1 MKILEYEPDQI
12 SFLLK
17 QHIRDKNNVF
27 VFPTDVAASSWAEWC
42 VTHPDESC
50 VKAVA
55 LENFLTWDKFKEIFM
70 QDKSGKRTAV
80 PALLRKLFVASLL
93 RRNAEQ
99 PFFKKIIA
107 PEFAADSGA
116 FSDWLNRILPSLKQW
131 HTRYTNY
138 LSENRIARDEDA
150 ENQDY
155 LCLYNKYCAF
165 LEENNLF
172 EPAWTASELKNQ
184 NYHFIL
190 FYPEILEDYADY
202 ADSFLH
208 SDFVTVIR
216 MPKTQV
222 QPPGVYRFPD
232 SRTEM
237 RRICL
242 YIRRLVEQKKA
253 DWTEIALNVPDLK
266 TFRPYL
272 ERELTNYCIP
282 FVVRSGVGLTCNC
295 AGSIFS
301 EIYDCYSEDFSFDSV
316 RTLLLNEYVPW
327 KKTGQVQDGEKL
339 SSNFE
344 ALRENLIREGSR
356 LRCICSYE
364 ESENSGKIDVWQKA
378 LRAVPQD
385 ELELRFY
392 EQLKKDIKTICE
404 ACSFE
409 NVRTAW
415 FVFKQHFLEES
426 RFSAEADMLLSRCIV
441 YLNEMIQIEKDFI
454 VPKNIV
460 IESPFRFFLN
470 EINQK
475 TYTPQSDKTGISV
488 FPYRLSA
495 CAYFKYQFVIDS
507 SQKNLN
513 TVYRRLDF
521 LSNEKRAALELD
533 GENENVSGCFIRLYA
548 KNSPEDFVPFSYSEE
563 NFAGFAIAH
572 NFLRLYPNP
581 AEPDGS
587 EKFPLQELDKE
598 DFILGER
605 DWFVDGC
612 TEKQTVFSQAQK
624 DSFFMWQKRNAK
636 NPSFA
641 SASEELGKKIR
652 YAVTEKR
659 NHDVKDGAKMK
670 ITQSDLKNFFPCG
683 RKWIFSNVL
692 RLQDDS
698 LETSLLSFTDMGK
711 ITHKVLECFMRDYTG
726 KKLPQLLDGGCFA
739 DEERIKAELENYVTK
754 TITENPEMDFY
765 CRPLSMLSL
774 RSQIQTITVLLL
786 DCLRE
791 ICRQFG
797 GYQIACTEKW
807 LECDDSSGK
816 WTYAGKLDCV
826 LTGDDGRAAIIDYKS
841 GEKVPNVKD
850 CSVTAEGELKDF
862 QMPEYIVLWDGT
874 NEKKVSAA
882 LFFSILEKKCRFIV
896 TEPKKPIKAYADTLD
911 AFRRYSREFYEKVSS
926 NTIEPVKL
934 SQKDLYETCS
944 DCNFNAVCRKTFSV
958 AGEKYD

>member
-1 MKILEYEPDQI
+1 MKILEYEPEQI
-12 SFLLK
+12 PFLLNQYIK
-17 QHIRDKNNVF
+17 DKKNVF
-27 VFPTDVAASSWAEWC
+27 VFPTDVAASSWADWC
-42 VTHPDESC
+42 VMHPMQSG

-55 LENFLTWDKFKEIFM
+55 LENFLTWDKFKENFM
-70 QDKSGKRTAV
+70 QDKGGQKTAI
-80 PALLRKLFVASLL
+80 PALLRKLFVTSIL
-93 RRNAEQ
+93 RRNEEQ
-99 PFFKKIIA
+99 PFLKKIIA
-107 PEFAADSGA
+107 PQFAADSTA

-131 HTRYTNY
+131 HVRYSQY
-138 LSENRIARDEDA
+138 LVQNNVARDEDA

-155 LCLYNKYCAF
+155 LFLYNSYNTF

-172 EPAWTASELKNQ
+172 EPAWTASKLKNQ
-184 NYHFIL
+184 NYNFIL
-190 FYPEILEDYADY
+190 LYPEILEDYADY
-202 ADSFLH
+202 TDSFLR
-208 SDFVTVIR
+208 SESVTVIR
-216 MPKTQV
+216 MPETEKLT
-222 QPPGVYRFPD
+222 PFVYRFPD

-242 YIRRLVEQKKA
+242 YIRKLVEQKKA

-272 ERELTNYCIP
+272 ERELENYCIP
-282 FVVRSGVGLTCNC
+282 FVVRAGVDLACNC

-327 KKTGQVQDGEKL
+327 KKTGHVQDGEKL

-404 ACSFE
+404 ASSFE

-426 RFSAEADMLLSRCIV
+426 KFSAEADMLLSRCIAC
-441 YLNEMIQIEKDFI
+441 LNEMIQIEKDFI
-454 VPKNIV
+454 LPKNIV

-470 EINQK
+470 EIKQK
-475 TYTPQSDKTGISV
+475 TYTPQSSKTGISV

-513 TVYRRLDF
+513 TVYRTLDF
-521 LSNEKRAALELD
+521 LSNEKRAALKLTD
-533 GENENVSGCFIRLYA
+533 ENENVSNYFIRLYA
-548 KNSPEDFVPFSYSEE
+548 KNTPEGFVPFSYSEE
-563 NFAGFAIAH
+563 NFAGYAIPH
-572 NFLRLYPNP
+572 NFLRLYSNSS
-581 AEPDGS
+581 DSNGS
-587 EKFPLQELDKE
+587 EQFPLQNLDKD
-598 DFILGER
+598 DFILGEK
-605 DWFVDGC
+605 DWFLEGC
-612 TEKQTVFSQAQK
+612 GEKPMYFTQAQK
-624 DSFFMWQKRNAK
+624 DCFLTWCRRNEKASVVS
-636 NPSFA
+636 NPK
-641 SASEELGKKIR
+641 ELNKKIS
-652 YAVTEKR
+652 YVVIEKR
-659 NHDVKDGAKMK
+659 NPDVKDGAKMK

-698 LETSLLSFTDMGK
+698 LETSLLSYTDMGK

-726 KKLPQLLDGGCFA
+726 KKLPCLLNGERFA
-739 DEERIKAELENYVTK
+739 DEERIKTELENYVTK
-754 TITENPEMDFY
+754 TITEDPEMDFY

-774 RSQIQTITVLLL
+774 RSQIQTITTLLQ

-791 ICRQFG
+791 ICAQFG
-797 GYQIACTEKW
+797 GFQIACTEKW
-807 LECDDSSGK
+807 LECDDPSGK
-816 WTYAGKLDCV
+816 WAYAGKLDCV
-826 LTGDDGRAAIIDYKS
+826 MTGDDGRAAIIDYKS

-850 CSVTAEGELKDF
+850 CSITTDGELKDF
-862 QMPEYIVLWDGT
+862 QIPAYIVLWNGT
-874 NEKKVSAA
+874 NEKKVSTA
-882 LFFSILEKKCRFIV
+882 LFFSILDKKCKFIV
-896 TEPKKPIKAYADTLD
+896 NESKKTVEAYSDTLD
-911 AFRRYSREFYEKVSS
+911 AFRNYSREFYEKVSS
-926 NTIEPVKL
+926 DTIEPVKL

-944 DCNFNAVCRKTFSV
+944 DCNFKAICRKTFSV
-958 AGEKYD
+958 AGEKHD